1 MDGNGSCLFASIR
14 RQLAVPVE
22 YTNAHLRREV
32 VHHLATH
39 IQEYGPD
46 LIPLVRAIYGSG
58 DPNTYP
64 QSICSYLQ
72 DLLTQRFWADEIV
85 LKALSIMFNI
95 TITVL
100 RAENSAE
107 VRVRHRRPLAE
118 VDIVLIL
125 TQSGHYS
132 PAGQYSF
139 SCIDFHVI
147 HAPMSPVI
155 RF

>member
-14 RQLAVPVE
+14 RQLAVPQE
-22 YTNAHLRREV
+22 YTNTHLRREV

-39 IQEYGPD
+39 VQEYGQD
-46 LIPLVRAIYGSG
+46 LIPLVRAIYGLG

-85 LKALSIMFNI
+85 LKVLSILYNL

-100 RAENSAE
+100 RAENGVE
-107 VRVRHRRPLAE
+107 VRVRHRRPIAE
-118 VDIVLIL
+118 VDVVLVL
-125 TQSGHYS
+125 SQSGHYS
-132 PAGQYSF
+132 PAGQYLLDNISF
-139 SCIDFHVI
+139 LYSSGSQVLKH
-147 HAPMSPVI
+147 
-155 RF
+155 

>member
-14 RQLAVPVE
+14 RQLAVPFE

-32 VHHLATH
+32 VHYLATH
-39 IQEYGPD
+39 IQEYSPD

-64 QSICSYLQ
+64 QSICSYFQ

-85 LKALSIMFNI
+85 LKALSLMYNI

-100 RAENSAE
+100 RADNGAE
-107 VRVRHRRPLAE
+107 IRVRHRRPISE
-118 VDIVLIL
+118 VDIVLVWS
-125 TQSGHYS
+125 QSGHYS
-132 PAGQYSF
+132 PAGQYSAENV
-139 SCIDFHVI
+139 DFLYNLGPPHV
-147 HAPMSPVI
+147 PNN
-155 RF
+155 